1 MNTKMTYAD
10 DLSSP
15 ASLLSPAVEE
25 LLTLVGLACYQPKL
39 QSIAAR
45 LAEDRDAAV
54 QDLVVLD
61 KTIPGLGLHNV
72 NERTASGGLTGVY
85 SIQDRPIFRGIQ
97 YVGMYL
103 SLSQTEWLSRKIVT
117 DSCYHVESSLKRRL
131 NVSGNLSVGMILKRR
146 GKVLH
151 HSLTDI
157 LWQLN
162 NAIYNNAKHTVE
174 AIDFDS
180 HMFSIVDAIA
190 IYVVCRKVGVRL
202 LKDLGIA
209 TKYGDPVFDKEM
221 RVESKQHTT

>member
-1 MNTKMTYAD
+1 MNTKMSYVD
-10 DLSSP
+10 HLSDP

-45 LAEDRDAAV
+45 LEEDRDPAI

-72 NERTASGGLTGVY
+72 NERTADGGLTGVY
-85 SIQDRPIFRGIQ
+85 SIQDRAIFRGIQ

-131 NVSGNLSVGMILKRR
+131 NVKGNLSVGMILNRR
-146 GKVLH
+146 GRVLDR
-151 HSLTDI
+151 SLTDI

-190 IYVVCRKVGVRL
+190 VYLVCRKVGVHL

-221 RVESKQHTT
+221 RVESKQHAT